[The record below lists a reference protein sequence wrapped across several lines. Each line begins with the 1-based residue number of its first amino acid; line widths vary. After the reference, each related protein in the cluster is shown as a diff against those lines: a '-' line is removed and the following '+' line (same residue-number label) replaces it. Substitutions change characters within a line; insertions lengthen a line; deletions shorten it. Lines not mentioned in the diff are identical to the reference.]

1 MDKNQVKKIAIISVI
16 VVVAIVCGGLG
27 IYKYGKAQTY
37 NNLLTTANKDMD
49 EGEYEQAIA
58 LFNQSLQYKDNDNV
72 KNSIKLAANLKEV
85 KSTFD
90 EGTQLMKDKE
100 YLEAIEQFKK
110 VTKQDNNIYNNAQ
123 KNIQECNKKYMVQNI
138 QLANNAAKS
147 AKYDEANRYLDA
159 ILKLDSNSAE
169 AKKLKYDVEKAI
181 QKQKDVAEA
190 RYKAEAKKKVTTAST
205 STNGE
210 ELQVYNNL
218 LNDTN
223 WQKNNGIIFSE
234 GKSTIDEHYF
244 VDIDQDGVY
253 EMLLHHG
260 SCEADLT
267 VSVVMYNNK
276 NIKIQNLPI
285 DHGGYEGYSKSTK
298 VFFLS
303 GCTQGYAFAR
313 GYKLENG
320 RCMQVYECTND
331 AGAALEDVTY
341 TVNGQKVSKEKYD
354 RTFAV
359 FGSIVR

>member
-223 WQKNNGIIFSE
+223 WQKNNGNIFSD
-234 GKSTIDEHYF
+234 GKSTIH
-244 VDIDQDGVY
+244 GV
-253 EMLLHHG
+253 
-260 SCEADLT
+260 T
-267 VSVVMYNNK
+267 
-276 NIKIQNLPI
+276 
-285 DHGGYEGYSKSTK
+285 
-298 VFFLS
+298 
-303 GCTQGYAFAR
+303 R
-313 GYKLENG
+313 
-320 RCMQVYECTND
+320 
-331 AGAALEDVTY
+331 
-341 TVNGQKVSKEKYD
+341 
-354 RTFAV
+354 
-359 FGSIVR
+359 